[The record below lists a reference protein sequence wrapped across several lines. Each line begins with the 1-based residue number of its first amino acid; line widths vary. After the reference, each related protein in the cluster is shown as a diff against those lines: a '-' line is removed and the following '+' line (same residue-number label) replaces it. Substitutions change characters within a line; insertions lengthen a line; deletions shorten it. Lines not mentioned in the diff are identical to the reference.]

1 MGSNRKQVDSHFG
14 SMTGYWHMANIG
26 TAPALAPTRVVIGP
40 VFSHGGLRYWYLAC
54 FPDSIVALRQ
64 GLGASIALGLAN
76 DDGVPMR
83 GLWGNAALVVNR
95 ILKPK
100 ARAYRLRAEAML
112 GNTPTSRLRSKP
124 NVVYEVTELK
134 AIKCLAKKGA
144 PLILPELVL
153 ETKTGGR
160 QMFGVRPVEFKRA
173 CELLKQMYPG
183 LWQLA

>member
-1 MGSNRKQVDSHFG
+1 
-14 SMTGYWHMANIG
+14 MANIG
-26 TAPALAPTRVVIGP
+26 AAPALAPTRVLIGP

-64 GLGASIALGLAN
+64 GFGASLVLGMAN

-83 GLWGNAALVVNR
+83 GLWGNAALLVNHV
-95 ILKPK
+95 LKPR
-100 ARAYRLRAEAML
+100 ARKYRLRAEAMM
-112 GNTPTSRLRSKP
+112 GNTPTSQLRLKP
-124 NVVYEVTELK
+124 NVVYDVTELK
-134 AIKCLAKKGA
+134 VIKCIAKKGA

-160 QMFGVRPVEFKRA
+160 QMYGVRPDEFKRA

-183 LWQLA
+183 VWRLA